1 MTILETDQPV
11 DLCDRSQRLL
21 EIVEEGRRLMIRLLV
36 VDDKEES
43 LYMLQVLLAG
53 SGYEVVTARHGAEA
67 LLKARQ
73 APPDMVISDLL
84 MPVMDG
90 FTLLRSW
97 KADKRLNRIP
107 FVVYTAT
114 YTDPKDES
122 LVLDLGADAF
132 IIKPAEPEVFV
143 ARIKEVLKQADAEK
157 LKPPREPADAEKVL
171 LQEYTE
177 VLVLKLEKKL
187 LEAEQATLRAQRS
200 EERLLLALDAGEMGT
215 WDWDLTTGEI
225 VWSEGHARLFGLK
238 PEEFDGR
245 YETFRR
251 SIHPDDLAQMEI
263 KVAQAREQGCLY
275 RHEFRVNWPDGS
287 EHWIAGQ
294 GRFFINA
301 AGQPVRMSGV
311 VVDITELKGKEEK
324 LLSNVAFLQNLMDAM
339 PYPVFYK
346 DTGGR
351 YLGCNRV
358 FEKFFGTPRKDIVGK
373 TAYELSPKDLADQY
387 ASADQEL
394 LSNPGTQSYEAAI
407 QFTDGLLH
415 EVIFHKATFCSPD
428 GRLAGL
434 IGSVL
439 DVTKLKR
446 AEEERRR
453 AEIQLRQ
460 AQKMEALGTLAGG
473 IAHDFNNILGI
484 IFGYTELARWSI
496 PDNLPATK
504 KLDAVLKAANRAKD
518 LVQQI
523 LAFSRQGE
531 KEKKP
536 VQVSLVFKEALKML
550 RATIPSTIDIK
561 SDISSR
567 STVLGD
573 PTQIHQVLMN
583 LCTNSVH
590 AMRDQGG
597 TLEVTLADVF
607 LEPKAGDRYS
617 ELHTGL
623 HVQLIVKDTGHGIS
637 SAIMDRIFD
646 PFFTTKEAGVGTGL
660 GLSVVHGIVK
670 GHGGVIE
677 VESEPG
683 KGTMFK
689 VLFPAA
695 ESPPSSDEVEPSLP
709 RGHERILVVDDEP
722 GLANAMRDMLE
733 SLGYETLCRTSSL
746 EALESFLHQPGNQP
760 FDLVITDM
768 TMPSMTGLGFA
779 RELLKLKPGL
789 PIIICTGFSEHISP
803 ERIGKLGIK
812 GFLMKPVTLRDLAVL
827 VRRAL
832 DETAVRT

>member
-1 MTILETDQPV
+1 
-11 DLCDRSQRLL
+11 
-21 EIVEEGRRLMIRLLV
+21 MIRLLV

-43 LYMLQVLLAG
+43 LYMLQVLLTG
-53 SGYEVVTARHGAEA
+53 SGYEVATARHGAEA

-73 APPDMVISDLL
+73 APPDLVISDLL

-90 FTLLRSW
+90 FTLLRLW
-97 KADKRLNRIP
+97 KADERLNRIP

-114 YTDPKDES
+114 YTDPKDEI

-132 IIKPAEPEVFV
+132 MIKPAEPEVFI
-143 ARIKEVLKQADAEK
+143 ARIKEVLKQAEADK
-157 LKPPREPADAEKVL
+157 LKPPHEPSHTEKVL
-171 LQEYTE
+171 LEEYAE
-177 VLVLKLEKKL
+177 VLVRKLEKKL

-225 VWSEGHARLFGLK
+225 AWSDGHARLFGLK

-245 YETFRR
+245 YGTFRR
-251 SIHPDDLAQMEI
+251 SIHPDDLPQLEI

-294 GRFFINA
+294 GRFFMNA

-311 VVDITELKGKEEK
+311 VVDITELKGTEEK
-324 LLSNVAFLQNLMDAM
+324 LRSNVAFLQNLMDAM

-351 YLGCNRV
+351 YLGCNRI
-358 FEKFFGTPRKDIVGK
+358 FEQFFGTLRKDIVGK
-373 TAYELSPKDLADQY
+373 TVYDLSPRDLADRH
-387 ASADQEL
+387 ASADREL
-394 LSNPGTQSYEAAI
+394 LSNPGTQSYEAAV
-407 QFTDGLLH
+407 QSTDGLRH

-439 DVTKLKR
+439 DVTKLKQ
-446 AEEERRR
+446 AEEERRS
-453 AEIQLRQ
+453 AETQLRQ

-496 PDNLPATK
+496 SDNLPATE
-504 KLDAVLKAANRAKD
+504 KLDEVLKAADRAKD
-518 LVQQI
+518 LVKQI

-531 KEKKP
+531 IEKKL
-536 VQVSLVFKEALKML
+536 VQVSLVFEEALKML
-550 RATIPSTIDIK
+550 RATIPSTIDIR

-583 LCTNSVH
+583 LCTNAVH

-597 TLEVTLADVF
+597 TLEVTLVDVF
-607 LEPKAGDRYS
+607 LEPKVDDRYS
-617 ELHTGL
+617 GLHEGL
-623 HVQLIVKDTGHGIS
+623 HVQLIVKDTGHGIGP
-637 SAIMDRIFD
+637 AIMDRIFD
-646 PFFTTKEAGVGTGL
+646 PFFTTKETGVGTGL

-677 VESEPG
+677 VESEPD
-683 KGTMFK
+683 KGSMFK

-695 ESPPSSDEVEPSLP
+695 ESAFSSDGVEPSLP
-709 RGHERILVVDDEP
+709 QGHERILVVDDEP
-722 GLANAMRDMLE
+722 GLAAAMGDMLE
-733 SLGYETLCRTSSL
+733 SLGYETLRRTSSL
-746 EALESFLHQPGNQP
+746 EALETFLNQPANQP

-768 TMPSMTGLGFA
+768 TMPGMTGLGLA
-779 RELLKLKPGL
+779 RGLLQLKPEL
-789 PIIICTGFSEHISP
+789 PIIICTGFSEHIGP

-827 VRRAL
+827 VRSAL
-832 DETAVRT
+832 DETAMRT

>member
-1 MTILETDQPV
+1 M
-11 DLCDRSQRLL
+11 LL
-21 EIVEEGRRLMIRLLV
+21 E
-36 VDDKEES
+36 
-43 LYMLQVLLAG
+43 
-53 SGYEVVTARHGAEA
+53 
-67 LLKARQ
+67 
-73 APPDMVISDLL
+73 
-84 MPVMDG
+84 
-90 FTLLRSW
+90 
-97 KADKRLNRIP
+97 
-107 FVVYTAT
+107 
-114 YTDPKDES
+114 
-122 LVLDLGADAF
+122 
-132 IIKPAEPEVFV
+132 
-143 ARIKEVLKQADAEK
+143 
-157 LKPPREPADAEKVL
+157 
-171 LQEYTE
+171 EYAE
-177 VLVLKLEKKL
+177 VLVRKLEKKL
-187 LEAEQATLRAQRS
+187 LDAEQATLRAQRS

-225 VWSEGHARLFGLK
+225 AWSDGHARLFGLK

-245 YETFRR
+245 YVTFRR
-251 SIHPDDLAQMEI
+251 SIHPDDLAQLEI
-263 KVAQAREQGCLY
+263 KVAQAREQGGLY

-294 GRFFINA
+294 GRFFMNA

-311 VVDITELKGKEEK
+311 VVDITELKGTEEK
-324 LLSNVAFLQNLMDAM
+324 LRSNVAFLQNLMDAM

-351 YLGCNRV
+351 YLGCNRI
-358 FEKFFGTPRKDIVGK
+358 FEQFFGTLRKDIVGK
-373 TAYELSPKDLADQY
+373 TVYDLSPCDLADRH
-387 ASADQEL
+387 ASADLEL
-394 LSNPGTQSYEAAI
+394 LSNPGTQSYEAAV
-407 QFTDGLLH
+407 QSTDGLRH

-439 DVTKLKR
+439 DVTKLKQ
-446 AEEERRR
+446 AEEERRS
-453 AEIQLRQ
+453 AETQLRQ

-496 PDNLPATK
+496 SDNLPATE
-504 KLDAVLKAANRAKD
+504 KLDEVLKAADRAKE
-518 LVQQI
+518 LVKQI

-531 KEKKP
+531 IEKKP
-536 VQVSLVFKEALKML
+536 VQVSLVFEEALKML
-550 RATIPSTIDIK
+550 RATIPSTIDIR

-583 LCTNSVH
+583 LCTNAVH

-597 TLEVTLADVF
+597 TLEVTLVDIF
-607 LEPKAGDRYS
+607 MEPKVGDRYS
-617 ELHTGL
+617 GLHEGL
-623 HVQLIVKDTGHGIS
+623 HVQLIVKDTGHGIGP
-637 SAIMDRIFD
+637 AIMDRIFD

-670 GHGGVIE
+670 GHGGVIQ
-677 VESEPG
+677 VESEPD

-695 ESPPSSDEVEPSLP
+695 ESAFSSDGVEPSLP
-709 RGHERILVVDDEP
+709 QGHERILVVDDEP
-722 GLANAMRDMLE
+722 GLAAAMGDMLE
-733 SLGYETLCRTSSL
+733 SLGYETLRRTSSL
-746 EALESFLHQPGNQP
+746 EALETFLNQPANQP

-768 TMPSMTGLGFA
+768 TMPGMTGLGLA
-779 RELLKLKPGL
+779 RGLLQLKPEL
-789 PIIICTGFSEHISP
+789 PIIICTGFSEHIGP

-827 VRRAL
+827 VRSAL
-832 DETAVRT
+832 DETAMRT

>member
-1 MTILETDQPV
+1 
-11 DLCDRSQRLL
+11 
-21 EIVEEGRRLMIRLLV
+21 MIRLLV

-43 LYMLQVLLAG
+43 LYMLQVLLTG
-53 SGYEVVTARHGAEA
+53 SGYEVATARHGAEA

-73 APPDMVISDLL
+73 APPDLVISDLL

-90 FTLLRSW
+90 FTLLRLW
-97 KADKRLNRIP
+97 KADERLNRIP

-114 YTDPKDES
+114 YTDPKDEI

-132 IIKPAEPEVFV
+132 MIKPAEPEVFI
-143 ARIKEVLKQADAEK
+143 ARIKEVLKQAEADK
-157 LKPPREPADAEKVL
+157 LKPPHEPSHTEKVL
-171 LQEYTE
+171 LEEYAE
-177 VLVLKLEKKL
+177 VLVRKLEKKL

-215 WDWDLTTGEI
+215 WDWDLTTAEI
-225 VWSEGHARLFGLK
+225 AWSDGHARLFGLK

-251 SIHPDDLAQMEI
+251 SIHPDDLAQLEI

-294 GRFFINA
+294 GRFFMNA

-311 VVDITELKGKEEK
+311 VVDITDLKGTEEK
-324 LLSNVAFLQNLMDAM
+324 LRSNVAFLQNLMDAM

-358 FEKFFGTPRKDIVGK
+358 FEQFFGTLRKDIVGK
-373 TAYELSPKDLADQY
+373 TVYDLSPKDLADRH
-387 ASADQEL
+387 ASADREL
-394 LSNPGTQSYEAAI
+394 LSNPGTQSYEAAV
-407 QFTDGLLH
+407 QSTDGLRH

-439 DVTKLKR
+439 DVTKLKQ
-446 AEEERRR
+446 AEEERRS
-453 AEIQLRQ
+453 AETQLRQ

-496 PDNLPATK
+496 SDNLPVTE
-504 KLDAVLKAANRAKD
+504 KLDEVLKAANRAKD
-518 LVQQI
+518 LVKQI

-531 KEKKP
+531 IEKKP
-536 VQVSLVFKEALKML
+536 VQVSLVFEEALKML
-550 RATIPSTIDIK
+550 RATIPSTIDIR

-583 LCTNSVH
+583 LCTNAVH
-590 AMRDQGG
+590 AMRDQVG
-597 TLEVTLADVF
+597 TLEVTLVDIF
-607 LEPKAGDRYS
+607 LEPKLGDPYS
-617 ELHTGL
+617 ELHEGL
-623 HVQLIVKDTGHGIS
+623 HVQLIVKDTGHGIGP
-637 SAIMDRIFD
+637 AIMDRIFD

-695 ESPPSSDEVEPSLP
+695 ESAFSSDGVEPSLP
-709 RGHERILVVDDEP
+709 QGHERILVVDDEP
-722 GLANAMRDMLE
+722 GLATAIGDMLE
-733 SLGYETLCRTSSL
+733 SLGYETLCTTSSL
-746 EALESFLHQPGNQP
+746 EARETFLNQPANQP

-768 TMPSMTGLGFA
+768 TMPGMTGLGLA
-779 RELLKLKPGL
+779 RGLLQLKPEL
-789 PIIICTGFSEHISP
+789 PIIICTGFSEHIGP

-832 DETAVRT
+832 DETAMRT

>member
-1 MTILETDQPV
+1 
-11 DLCDRSQRLL
+11 
-21 EIVEEGRRLMIRLLV
+21 MIRLMV
-36 VDDKEES
+36 VDDNEEN
-43 LYMLQVLLAG
+43 LYLLQALLAG
-53 SGYEVVTARHGAEA
+53 NGYEAATARHGAEA
-67 LLKARQ
+67 LLKAW
-73 APPDMVISDLL
+73 AEPPDLIISDLL

-90 FTLLRSW
+90 FTLMRLW
-97 KADKRLNRIP
+97 KANERLNHIP

-114 YTDPKDES
+114 YTDPKDER
-122 LVLDLGADAF
+122 LALDMGADAF
-132 IIKPAEPEVFV
+132 IIKPAEPEAFI
-143 ARIKEVLKQADAEK
+143 ARIEEVLKQAEVDK
-157 LKPPREPADAEKVL
+157 LKPPNQPADTEEVL
-171 LQEYTE
+171 LKGYAE
-177 VLVLKLEKKL
+177 VLVRKLEKKL

-215 WDWDLTTGEI
+215 WDWDLASGEI
-225 VWSEGHARLFGLK
+225 ALSDGHARLLGLK

-251 SIHPDDLAQMEI
+251 SIHPDDLVHLET
-263 KVAQAREQGCLY
+263 KVTQAKEQGCVY

-287 EHWIAGQ
+287 VHWLAGQ
-294 GRFFINA
+294 GRFFNNA
-301 AGQPVRMSGV
+301 AGQPERMSGV
-311 VVDITELKGKEEK
+311 AADITERREAEEK
-324 LLSNVAFLQNLMDAM
+324 LRSNVAFLQNLMDAM
-339 PYPVFYK
+339 PHPVFYK
-346 DTGGR
+346 DAGGR
-351 YLGCNRV
+351 YLGCNRA
-358 FEKFFGTPRKDIVGK
+358 FEEFFGTLSKDIVGK
-373 TAYELSPKDLADQY
+373 TVHDVFPEDLADEC
-387 ASADQEL
+387 ASIDQEL
-394 LSNPGTQSYEAAI
+394 LRNPGTQSSEVAI
-407 QFTDGLLH
+407 QSTDGLRR
-415 EVIFHKATFCSPD
+415 EVIFHKATFCNPD
-428 GRLAGL
+428 GRVAGL

-439 DVTKLKR
+439 DITKLKR

-453 AEIQLRQ
+453 AESQLRQ

-484 IFGYTELARWSI
+484 IFGYTELARWSL
-496 PDNLPATK
+496 PDDLPAAK
-504 KLDAVLKAANRAKD
+504 KLDEVLKAADRAKD
-518 LVQQI
+518 LVLQI

-536 VQVSLVFKEALKML
+536 VQVSLIFKEALRML
-550 RATIPSTIDIK
+550 RATIPSTIDIR

-583 LCTNSVH
+583 LCTNAVH

-597 TLEVTLADVF
+597 TLDVTLADVF
-607 LEPKAGDRYS
+607 VEPKVGDRYS
-617 ELHTGL
+617 ELQEGL
-623 HVQLIVKDTGHGIS
+623 HVQLIVKDNGHGIGQ
-637 SAIMDRIFD
+637 AIMDRIFD

-689 VLFPAA
+689 LLFPAA
-695 ESPPSSDEVEPSLP
+695 ESACSSDSVEPSLP
-709 RGHERILVVDDEP
+709 RGHERILVVDDEA
-722 GLANAMRDMLE
+722 GLATAMGDMLE

-746 EALESFLHQPGNQP
+746 EALETFLHQPGNQP

-768 TMPSMTGLGFA
+768 TMPSMTGLGLA
-779 RELLKLKPGL
+779 RELLQLKPEL

-812 GFLMKPVTLRDLAVL
+812 GFLMKPVTLRDLALL

-832 DETAVRT
+832 DETAKTGERS

>member
-1 MTILETDQPV
+1 
-11 DLCDRSQRLL
+11 
-21 EIVEEGRRLMIRLLV
+21 MIRLLV

-43 LYMLQVLLAG
+43 LYMLQVLLTG
-53 SGYEVVTARHGAEA
+53 SGYEVATARHGAEA

-73 APPDMVISDLL
+73 ATPDLVISDLL

-90 FTLLRSW
+90 FTLLRLW
-97 KADKRLNRIP
+97 KADERLNRIP

-114 YTDPKDES
+114 YTDPKDEI

-132 IIKPAEPEVFV
+132 IIKPAEPEVFI
-143 ARIKEVLKQADAEK
+143 ARIKEVLKQAEADK
-157 LKPPREPADAEKVL
+157 LKPPHEPSHTEKVL
-171 LQEYTE
+171 LEEYAE
-177 VLVLKLEKKL
+177 VLVRKLEKKL

-215 WDWDLTTGEI
+215 WDWDLTTAEI
-225 VWSEGHARLFGLK
+225 AWSDGHARLFGLK

-251 SIHPDDLAQMEI
+251 SIHPDDLAQLEI

-294 GRFFINA
+294 GRFFMNA

-311 VVDITELKGKEEK
+311 VVDITDLKGTEEK
-324 LLSNVAFLQNLMDAM
+324 LRSNVAFLQNLMDAM

-358 FEKFFGTPRKDIVGK
+358 FEQFFGTLRKDIVGK
-373 TAYELSPKDLADQY
+373 TVYDLSPKDLADRH
-387 ASADQEL
+387 ASADREL
-394 LSNPGTQSYEAAI
+394 LSNPGTQSYEAAV
-407 QFTDGLLH
+407 QSTDGLRH

-439 DVTKLKR
+439 DVTKLKQ
-446 AEEERRR
+446 AEEERRS
-453 AEIQLRQ
+453 AETQLRQ

-496 PDNLPATK
+496 SDNLPVTE
-504 KLDAVLKAANRAKD
+504 KLDEVLKAANRAKD
-518 LVQQI
+518 LVKQI

-531 KEKKP
+531 IEKKP
-536 VQVSLVFKEALKML
+536 VQVSLVFEEALKML
-550 RATIPSTIDIK
+550 RATIPSTIDIR

-583 LCTNSVH
+583 LCTNAVH
-590 AMRDQGG
+590 AMRDQVG
-597 TLEVTLADVF
+597 TLEVTLVDIF
-607 LEPKAGDRYS
+607 LEPKLGDPYS
-617 ELHTGL
+617 ELHEGL
-623 HVQLIVKDTGHGIS
+623 HVQLIVKDTGHGIGP
-637 SAIMDRIFD
+637 AIMDRIFD

-695 ESPPSSDEVEPSLP
+695 ESAFSSDGVEPSLP
-709 RGHERILVVDDEP
+709 QGHERILVVDDEP
-722 GLANAMRDMLE
+722 GLATAIGDMLE
-733 SLGYETLCRTSSL
+733 SLGYETLCTTSSL
-746 EALESFLHQPGNQP
+746 EARETFLNQPANQP

-768 TMPSMTGLGFA
+768 TMPGMTGLGLA
-779 RELLKLKPGL
+779 RGLLQLKPEL
-789 PIIICTGFSEHISP
+789 PIIICTGFSEHIGP

-832 DETAVRT
+832 DETAMRT

>member
-1 MTILETDQPV
+1 
-11 DLCDRSQRLL
+11 
-21 EIVEEGRRLMIRLLV
+21 MIRLLV

-53 SGYEVVTARHGAEA
+53 NGYEVATARHGGEA
-67 LLKARQ
+67 LLKAHQ
-73 APPDMVISDLL
+73 APPDLVISDLL

-90 FTLLRSW
+90 FTLMRLW
-97 KADKRLNRIP
+97 KADERLNRIP

-114 YTDPKDES
+114 YTDPKDER
-122 LVLDLGADAF
+122 LALDMGADAF
-132 IIKPAEPEVFV
+132 IIKPAEPEVFI
-143 ARIKEVLKQADAEK
+143 ARIREVLGQAEADK
-157 LKPPREPADAEKVL
+157 LKPPSVPADEEKVIL
-171 LQEYTE
+171 KEYAE
-177 VLVLKLEKKL
+177 VLVRKLEKKL

-200 EERLLLALDAGEMGT
+200 EESLLLALDAGEMGT
-215 WDWDLTTGEI
+215 WDWDLTSGEI

-238 PEEFDGR
+238 PEEFDGS

-251 SIHPDDLAQMEI
+251 SIHPDDLAQLEI
-263 KVAQAREQGCLY
+263 KVAQAREQRCLF

-287 EHWIAGQ
+287 QHWIAGQ
-294 GRFFINA
+294 GRFSYNEA
-301 AGQPVRMSGV
+301 DQPVRMSGV
-311 VVDITELKGKEEK
+311 VIDITERKAAEEK
-324 LLSNVAFLQNLMDAM
+324 LRDNVAFLQNLMDAM
-339 PYPVFYK
+339 PHPVFYK
-346 DTGGR
+346 DAGGR
-351 YLGCNRV
+351 YLGCNRA
-358 FEKFFGTPRKDIVGK
+358 FEQFFGIPKKDIVGK
-373 TAYELSPKDLADQY
+373 TVYDISPKDLAERH

-407 QFTDGLLH
+407 QSPDGLRYN
-415 EVIFHKATFCSPD
+415 VIFHKATFFSPD
-428 GRLAGL
+428 RRLAGI

-439 DVTKLKR
+439 DITKLRR

-453 AEIQLRQ
+453 AETQLWQ

-484 IFGYTELARWSI
+484 IFGYTEMARLSI
-496 PDNLPATK
+496 PDNLTATK
-504 KLDAVLKAANRAKD
+504 KLDQVLKAADRAKD

-550 RATIPSTIDIK
+550 RATIPSTIDIR

-583 LCTNSVH
+583 LCTNAVH

-597 TLEVTLADVF
+597 TLEVKLADVL

-617 ELHTGL
+617 ELEEGL
-623 HVQLIVKDTGHGIS
+623 HVQLIVKDTGHGIGP
-637 SAIMDRIFD
+637 AIMDRIFD

-660 GLSVVHGIVK
+660 GLAVVHGIVN

-689 VLFPAA
+689 VLIPAA
-695 ESPPSSDEVEPSLP
+695 ESLCSSDAVKPSLAQ
-709 RGHERILVVDDEP
+709 GHERILVVDDEA
-722 GLANAMRDMLE
+722 GLASAMADMLE
-733 SLGYETLCRTSSL
+733 GLGYETLCRTSSL
-746 EALESFLHQPGNQP
+746 EALETFLHQPGDQP

-768 TMPSMTGLGFA
+768 TMPNLTGLGLA
-779 RELLKLKPGL
+779 RELLRLKPQL
-789 PIIICTGFSEHISP
+789 PIIICTGFSEHIGP
-803 ERIGKLGIK
+803 ERIEKLGIK

-827 VRRAL
+827 VRKVL
-832 DETAVRT
+832 DETAMGI